1 MNYENM
7 INKIVNDNSLNYIG
21 NLILNNHEIQVLE
34 QYNINY
40 KNCKDMKELLF
51 ILEEYEDEE
60 LDEIIMSISERD
72 YYRNSNK

>member
-34 QYNINY
+34 QNNINY

-60 LDEIIMSISERD
+60 IDEIIMSISERD

>member
-7 INKIVNDNSLNYIG
+7 INKIINDNSLNYID

-60 LDEIIMSISERD
+60 IDEIIMSISERD
-72 YYRNSNK
+72 YYKNSNK

>member
-34 QYNINY
+34 QQLN
-40 KNCKDMKELLF
+40 ETS
-51 ILEEYEDEE
+51 LEV
-60 LDEIIMSISERD
+60 
-72 YYRNSNK
+72 

>member
-34 QYNINY
+34 QNNINY

>member
-34 QYNINY
+34 QYNIDY

-60 LDEIIMSISERD
+60 IDEIIMSISERD